1 MTLLANDNGAIQLYQ
16 TLGVNVFFVLER
28 QSLFVSAAARLSIYI
43 KTSLEV
49 QREMPLLVR
58 YREFPI
64 YASVIANKG

>member
-1 MTLLANDNGAIQLYQ
+1 MTMEPFNY
-16 TLGVNVFFVLER
+16 TKHWESMFFLVLER